1 MYEVKIINNK
11 EETIINSVGASQYV
25 PRITGSCK
33 FGINTID
40 SFTFTIFPNN
50 DGYNLI
56 YPLKTLVEVK
66 NLNTNNVEFEGRVL
80 LQTPK
85 MDNNGIIYK
94 TVVCESYLG
103 YLNDSVQSYET
114 ISGVSAEELFKKI
127 INNHNSQ
134 VENSKKFIIGE
145 IKIGTSS
152 SDNEDRYLNYEK
164 TFDSINKNLIERFG
178 GELRVRKAGDN
189 IYIDYIKEIG
199 EKKNTVIALANN
211 LIAIEQEKDPSEI
224 ITRLIPVGAKLENSD
239 ERLTIT
245 SINGGINYVEDEE
258 AIKEFGV
265 IVDTVN
271 FDDIT
276 EAIEL
281 LNKAK
286 SYLKENNKIKKKYKI
301 DALDLSTIDLN
312 FDSFEVGNTY
322 RVINSLMNIDEEL
335 RIIEKTLDINSPQ
348 NSSLTFGDKFEDI
361 KDYQLGI
368 TKATKDLN
376 TLRYNVTAATENVL
390 TINRDLQKTVDS
402 LMATNESL
410 EKIKKRLIM
419 GV

>member
-85 MDNNGIIYK
+85 MDSSGVIYK

-164 TFDSINKNLIERFG
+164 TFDSVNKNLIERFG

-322 RVINSLMNIDEEL
+322 RVINPLMNIDEEL

>member
-66 NLNTNNVEFEGRVL
+66 NLITNNVEFEGRVL

-85 MDNNGIIYK
+85 MDSNGIIYK

-164 TFDSINKNLIERFG
+164 TFDSVNKNLIERFG

-312 FDSFEVGNTY
+312 FDSFEVGNKY

>member
-164 TFDSINKNLIERFG
+164 TFDSVNKNLIERFG

-245 SINGGINYVEDEE
+245 NINGGINYVEDEE

-276 EAIEL
+276 EDIEL

-368 TKATKDLN
+368 TKVTKDLN

-390 TINRDLQKTVDS
+390 TINKDLQKTVDS

>member
-85 MDNNGIIYK
+85 MDSSGIIYK

-103 YLNDSVQSYET
+103 YLNDSVQNYEA

-276 EAIEL
+276 EAIDL

-301 DALDLSTIDLN
+301 DALDLSKIDLN
-312 FDSFEVGNTY
+312 FDSFEVGNKY
-322 RVINSLMNIDEEL
+322 RVINPLMNIDEEL

-402 LMATNESL
+402 LMTTNESL

>member
-85 MDNNGIIYK
+85 MDSNGIIYK

-368 TKATKDLN
+368 TKTTKDLN

-390 TINRDLQKTVDS
+390 TINRDLQKTVNS
-402 LMATNESL
+402 LMTTNENL

>member
-85 MDNNGIIYK
+85 MDSNGIIYK

-145 IKIGTSS
+145 IKIDTSS

-312 FDSFEVGNTY
+312 FDSFEVGNKY
-322 RVINSLMNIDEEL
+322 RVINPLMNIDEEL

-368 TKATKDLN
+368 TKTSKDLN

-390 TINRDLQKTVDS
+390 SMNRDLQQTVNS

>member
-103 YLNDSVQSYET
+103 YLNDSVQNYEA
-114 ISGVSAEELFKKI
+114 ISGVSVEELFKKI

-312 FDSFEVGNTY
+312 FDSFEVGNKY

-335 RIIEKTLDINSPQ
+335 RIIGKTLDINSPQ

-390 TINRDLQKTVDS
+390 TINRDLQQTVNS
-402 LMATNESL
+402 LMTTNESL

>member
-85 MDNNGIIYK
+85 MDSNGIIYK

-245 SINGGINYVEDEE
+245 NINGGINYVEDEE

-312 FDSFEVGNTY
+312 FDSFEVGNKY

>member
-66 NLNTNNVEFEGRVL
+66 NLITNNVEFEGRVL

-85 MDNNGIIYK
+85 MDSNGIIYK

-145 IKIGTSS
+145 IKIDTSS

-164 TFDSINKNLIERFG
+164 TFDSVNKNLIERFG

-312 FDSFEVGNTY
+312 FDSFEVGNKY

>member
-85 MDNNGIIYK
+85 MDSNGIIYK

-103 YLNDSVQSYET
+103 YLNDSVQNYEA
-114 ISGVSAEELFKKI
+114 ISGISAEELFKKI

-164 TFDSINKNLIERFG
+164 TFDSVNKNLIERFG
-178 GELRVRKAGDN
+178 GELRVRKVGDN

-301 DALDLSTIDLN
+301 DALDLSAIDLN

-368 TKATKDLN
+368 TKTTKDLN

-390 TINRDLQKTVDS
+390 TINRDLQKTVNS
-402 LMATNESL
+402 LMTTNENL

>member
-85 MDNNGIIYK
+85 MDSNGIIYK

-164 TFDSINKNLIERFG
+164 TFDSVNKNLIERFG

-245 SINGGINYVEDEE
+245 NINGGINYVEDEE

-390 TINRDLQKTVDS
+390 TINRDLQKTVNS
-402 LMATNESL
+402 LMTTNESL

>member
-85 MDNNGIIYK
+85 MDSSGIIYK

-322 RVINSLMNIDEEL
+322 RVINPLMNIDEEL

-402 LMATNESL
+402 LMTTNESL

>member
-164 TFDSINKNLIERFG
+164 TFDSVNKNLIERFG

-312 FDSFEVGNTY
+312 FDSFEVGNKY

-390 TINRDLQKTVDS
+390 TINRDLQKTVNS
-402 LMATNESL
+402 LMKTNESL

>member
-312 FDSFEVGNTY
+312 FDSFEVGNKY
-322 RVINSLMNIDEEL
+322 RVINPLMNIDEEL

-390 TINRDLQKTVDS
+390 TINRDLQQTVNS
-402 LMATNESL
+402 LMTTNESL

>member
-85 MDNNGIIYK
+85 MDSNGIIYK

-245 SINGGINYVEDEE
+245 NINGGINYVEDEE

-312 FDSFEVGNTY
+312 FDSFEVGNKY
-322 RVINSLMNIDEEL
+322 RVINPLMNIDEEL

>member
-85 MDNNGIIYK
+85 MDSNGIIYK

-103 YLNDSVQSYET
+103 YLNDSVQNYEA

-368 TKATKDLN
+368 TKTTKDLN

-390 TINRDLQKTVDS
+390 TINRDLQKTVNS

>member
-85 MDNNGIIYK
+85 MDSSGIIYK

-103 YLNDSVQSYET
+103 YLNDSVQSYES

-127 INNHNSQ
+127 INNHNNQ

-276 EAIEL
+276 EAIDL

-312 FDSFEVGNTY
+312 FDSFEVGNKY

-368 TKATKDLN
+368 TKTTKDLN

-390 TINRDLQKTVDS
+390 TINRDLQKTVNS
-402 LMATNESL
+402 LMTTNESL

>member
-145 IKIGTSS
+145 IKISTSS

-164 TFDSINKNLIERFG
+164 TFDSVNKNLIERFG

-245 SINGGINYVEDEE
+245 NINGGINYVEDEE

-276 EAIEL
+276 EDIEL

-322 RVINSLMNIDEEL
+322 RVINPLMNIDEEL

-368 TKATKDLN
+368 TKAAKDLN

>member
-85 MDNNGIIYK
+85 MDSSGVIYK

-103 YLNDSVQSYET
+103 YLNDSVQNYEA
-114 ISGVSAEELFKKI
+114 ISGVSAEELFRKI

-145 IKIGTSS
+145 IKIGASS

-164 TFDSINKNLIERFG
+164 TFDSVNKNLIERFG

-276 EAIEL
+276 EDIEL

-322 RVINSLMNIDEEL
+322 RVINPLMNIDEEL

-402 LMATNESL
+402 LMTTNENL

>member
-85 MDNNGIIYK
+85 MDSSGIIYK

-286 SYLKENNKIKKKYKI
+286 SYIKENNKIKKKYKI
-301 DALDLSTIDLN
+301 DALDLSKIDLN
-312 FDSFEVGNTY
+312 FDSFEVGNKY

-368 TKATKDLN
+368 TKTTKDLN

>member
-164 TFDSINKNLIERFG
+164 TFDSVNKNLIERFG

-245 SINGGINYVEDEE
+245 NINGGINYVEDEE

-390 TINRDLQKTVDS
+390 TINRDLQQTVNS
-402 LMATNESL
+402 LMTTNESL

>member
-85 MDNNGIIYK
+85 MDSNGIIYK

-103 YLNDSVQSYET
+103 YLNDSVQNYEA

-145 IKIGTSS
+145 IKISTSS

-258 AIKEFGV
+258 AIKEFGI

-301 DALDLSTIDLN
+301 DALDLSKIDLN
-312 FDSFEVGNTY
+312 FDSFEVGNKY
-322 RVINSLMNIDEEL
+322 RVINPLMNIDEEL

>member
-85 MDNNGIIYK
+85 MDSSGIIYK

-322 RVINSLMNIDEEL
+322 RVINPLMNIDEEL

>member
-11 EETIINSVGASQYV
+11 EETIINSVGASQYA

-85 MDNNGIIYK
+85 MDSNGIIYK

-103 YLNDSVQSYET
+103 YLNDSVQNYEA

-164 TFDSINKNLIERFG
+164 TFDSVNKNLIERFG

-245 SINGGINYVEDEE
+245 NINGGINYVEDEE

-322 RVINSLMNIDEEL
+322 RVINPLMNIDEEL

>member
-85 MDNNGIIYK
+85 MDSNGIIYK

-322 RVINSLMNIDEEL
+322 RVINPLMNIDEEL

-402 LMATNESL
+402 LMTTNESL

>member
-85 MDNNGIIYK
+85 MDSSGIIYK

-103 YLNDSVQSYET
+103 YLNDSVQSYES

-245 SINGGINYVEDEE
+245 NINGGINYVEDEE

-276 EAIEL
+276 EDIEL

-312 FDSFEVGNTY
+312 FDSFEVGNKY

-390 TINRDLQKTVDS
+390 TINRDLQKTVNS
-402 LMATNESL
+402 LMTTNENL

>member
-85 MDNNGIIYK
+85 MDSNGIIYK

-322 RVINSLMNIDEEL
+322 RVINPLMNIDEEL

>member
-245 SINGGINYVEDEE
+245 NINGGINYVEDEE

-322 RVINSLMNIDEEL
+322 RVINPLMNIDEEL

>member
-1 MYEVKIINNK
+1 MYEVKIINSG
-11 EETIINSVGASQYV
+11 EETIINSTGVSEYV

-50 DGYNLI
+50 QGYNLI
-56 YPLKTLVEVK
+56 YPLKTLIEVK
-66 NLNTNNVEFEGRVL
+66 NLNNNNVEFEGRVL

-85 MDNNGIIYK
+85 MDSNGVIYK

-103 YLNDSVQSYET
+103 YLNDSVQNYET
-114 ISGVSAEELFKKI
+114 ISGVSAKELFMKI

-145 IKIGTSS
+145 IEIETSS

-164 TFDSINKNLIERFG
+164 TFDSINTNLIERFG
-178 GELRVRKAGDN
+178 GELRIRKEGN
-189 IYIDYIKEIG
+189 VKYIDYKKEIG
-199 EKKNTVIALANN
+199 ERKSSVIALANN
-211 LIAIEQEKDPSEI
+211 LVAIEQEKDPSEI
-224 ITRLIPVGAKLENSD
+224 ITRLIPIGAKLENSD
-239 ERLTIT
+239 DRLTIS
-245 SINGGINYVEDEE
+245 SINNGFNYIDDKE
-258 AIKEFGV
+258 AIKEFGI

-286 SYLKENNKIKKKYKI
+286 QYLKENNKIKKKYRI

-322 RVINSLMNIDEEL
+322 RVINPLINVDEDL
-335 RIIEKTLDINSPQ
+335 RIIEKTLDINYPQ
-348 NSSLTFGDKFEDI
+348 NSGLTIGDKFEDI

-368 TKATKDLN
+368 TKTTKSLN

-390 TINRDLQKTVDS
+390 SMNRDLQQTVNS
-402 LMATNESL
+402 LMTTNESL
-410 EKIKKRLIM
+410 EKIRKRLMM

>member
-178 GELRVRKAGDN
+178 GELRVRKVGDN

-245 SINGGINYVEDEE
+245 NINGGINYVEDEE

-276 EAIEL
+276 EDIEL

-322 RVINSLMNIDEEL
+322 RVINSLMNIDEDL
-335 RIIEKTLDINSPQ
+335 RVIEKTLDINSPQ

>member
-85 MDNNGIIYK
+85 MDNNGIICK

-245 SINGGINYVEDEE
+245 NINGGINYVEDEE

-312 FDSFEVGNTY
+312 FDSFEVGNKY
-322 RVINSLMNIDEEL
+322 RVINSLMNIDEDL
-335 RIIEKTLDINSPQ
+335 RVIEKTLDINSPQ

>member
-66 NLNTNNVEFEGRVL
+66 NLITNNVEFEGRVL

-103 YLNDSVQSYET
+103 YLNDSVQNYEA
-114 ISGVSAEELFKKI
+114 ISGVSVEELFEKI

-301 DALDLSTIDLN
+301 DALDLSKIDLN
-312 FDSFEVGNTY
+312 FDSFEVGNKY

>member
-85 MDNNGIIYK
+85 MDSSGIIYK

-245 SINGGINYVEDEE
+245 NINGGINYVEDEE

>member
-85 MDNNGIIYK
+85 MDSSGIIYK

-114 ISGVSAEELFKKI
+114 ISGISAEELFKKI

-145 IKIGTSS
+145 IKIGTSP

-164 TFDSINKNLIERFG
+164 TFDSVNKNLIERFG

-224 ITRLIPVGAKLENSD
+224 ITRLIPIGAKLENSD

-276 EAIEL
+276 EDIEL

-368 TKATKDLN
+368 TKTTKDLN

-390 TINRDLQKTVDS
+390 TINRDLQKTVNS
-402 LMATNESL
+402 LMTTNESL

>member
-245 SINGGINYVEDEE
+245 NINGGINYVEDEE

-301 DALDLSTIDLN
+301 DALDLSKIDLD

-322 RVINSLMNIDEEL
+322 RVINPLMNIDEEL

>member
-164 TFDSINKNLIERFG
+164 TFDSVNKNLIERFG

-312 FDSFEVGNTY
+312 FDSFEVGNKY

>member
-245 SINGGINYVEDEE
+245 NINGGINYVEDEE

-276 EAIEL
+276 EAIDL

-368 TKATKDLN
+368 TKTTKDLN

-390 TINRDLQKTVDS
+390 TINRDLQKTVNS
-402 LMATNESL
+402 LMTTNESL